1 MIKHIVF
8 FRLLDYAEERTKL
21 QNAQII
27 KSGLEALKNKIP
39 NLVSCEVG
47 INIPNAPKTDFDICL
62 QCEFHTWEDLNAYA
76 VHPEHLKV
84 VEYITKVKSARS
96 AVDYEN

>member
-8 FRLLDYAEERTKL
+8 FRLQDQAEGKNKAE
-21 QNAQII
+21 NAQII
-27 KSGLEALKNKIP
+27 KQQLLNLANYIPYLKRT
-39 NLVSCEVG
+39 EVG

-62 QCEFHTWEDLNAYA
+62 QCEFDSWDELNNYA
-76 VHPEHLKV
+76 VHPKHLKV

-96 AVDYEN
+96 AVDYEI